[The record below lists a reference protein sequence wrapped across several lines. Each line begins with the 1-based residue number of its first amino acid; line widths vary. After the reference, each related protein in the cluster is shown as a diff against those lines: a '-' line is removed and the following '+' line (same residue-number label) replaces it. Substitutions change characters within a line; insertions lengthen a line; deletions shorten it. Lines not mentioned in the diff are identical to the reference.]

1 MCKPNMFSN
10 RAHDVA
16 CTRARS
22 NTQRRRETTLNG
34 SRLELGRPSR
44 PATHRVQAVGGP
56 FWQRRVC
63 SATLKLKQLGRG
75 LATVGAR
82 LADDGDTSEAAS
94 CSPCHRVS
102 AARAAY
108 LGAPAGEHVRG
119 GRRSADAATLQHR
132 RQLAGPAGGVG
143 QSTVGFR
150 RGLLCSGIL

>member
-44 PATHRVQAVGGP
+44 PATHRVQAFGGP
-56 FWQRRVC
+56 LWQRCV
-63 SATLKLKQLGRG
+63 SASRELKQLGRRR
-75 LATVGAR
+75 ATVGAR
-82 LADDGDTSEAAS
+82 LADDGDASEAAS

-132 RQLAGPAGGVG
+132 RQPAGPAGGVG